1 MSTAFEVVLDER
13 ENNLLAI
20 SNHSVSLNVINNFTS
35 RQHSNQSSVVIIG
48 AQQEICLIHI

>member
-1 MSTAFEVVLDER
+1 MSTAFEVALDER

-20 SNHSVSLNVINNFTS
+20 SNHSVSLNVINNYTS